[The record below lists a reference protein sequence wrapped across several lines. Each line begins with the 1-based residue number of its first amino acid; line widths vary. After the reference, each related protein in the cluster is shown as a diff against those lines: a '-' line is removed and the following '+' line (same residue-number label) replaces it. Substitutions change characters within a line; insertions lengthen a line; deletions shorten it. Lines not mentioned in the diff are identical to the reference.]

1 MFSSALFASI
11 YTASVTKIYYE
22 VKLTLSSASF
32 TKIDTVS
39 VTILDVNVE
48 SKFLVTLDNK
58 VNVKAFYMLVE

>member
-11 YTASVTKIYYE
+11 YTASVTKVYCE

-39 VTILDVNVE
+39 VTILDVNIE